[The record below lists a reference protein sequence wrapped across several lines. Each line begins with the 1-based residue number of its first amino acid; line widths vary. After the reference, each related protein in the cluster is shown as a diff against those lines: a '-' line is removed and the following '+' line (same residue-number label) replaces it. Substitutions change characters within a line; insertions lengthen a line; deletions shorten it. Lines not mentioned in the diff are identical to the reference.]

1 MYRVWCVTILPNIYL
16 HKFISVSTQQCDNLL
31 MSFPWLAYNVSTLYS
46 VNKYPCPN
54 FTLIDV
60 MYCSK
65 TDLQYLFYLIDVSM

>member
-1 MYRVWCVTILPNIYL
+1 
-16 HKFISVSTQQCDNLL
+16 

-54 FTLIDV
+54 FTLIDL

-65 TDLQYLFYLIDVSM
+65 TDLQYLFYLIDVST